1 MQTDRLAV
9 LKSKNVSLLL
19 DDSGVTTPMINYT
32 FNATSES
39 SIYYNVTDSVI
50 FVLNATQEPAELFE
64 DYATST
70 TTFAPTSTSTATEQ
84 PDEDDADIGLD
95 GTCFQVMVDCA
106 SIATSTTA
114 APIPTHP
121 PDEVAEEE
129 DDNDEVPGRSKRQA
143 ISVSSSTATPIGR
156 NSTPSIT
163 RLLDSLNAI
172 LRGLQRNTT
181 RIPLVRSSSSST
193 STTTTT
199 TQKPITEAEIQPT
212 DDEIDTT
219 LHTSTEPEES
229 LDELKRYYTSAQLQV
244 TTTEEEYRD
253 DPDLTSVSMSTYD
266 ELLYG
271 SDANSSF
278 STESSDPA
286 LSGSD
291 PPPTPETTILL
302 CPIIVCPWNDT
313 MGHLTNVTH
322 SSTTVRPE
330 EDTGGST
337 LPCRGDNPQGCTTY
351 WTSMRE
357 TVHSSQYS
365 TQTRGQFKF

>member
-1 MQTDRLAV
+1 M
-9 LKSKNVSLLL
+9 
-19 DDSGVTTPMINYT
+19 MNYT

-64 DYATST
+64 DYASST
-70 TTFAPTSTSTATEQ
+70 TTFAPTSSTSSTTEQ
-84 PDEDDADIGLD
+84 SDEDDGLE

-106 SIATSTTA
+106 SLGSITSTITTTS
-114 APIPTHP
+114 APTPP
-121 PDEVAEEE
+121 PDEEKQE
-129 DDNDEVPGRSKRQA
+129 DDDEVPDRSKRQA
-143 ISVSSSTATPIGR
+143 ISIGSTASPTGR

-181 RIPLVRSSSSST
+181 RIPQIPVRSSSSASPSST
-193 STTTTT
+193 TTTTTTTT
-199 TQKPITEAEIQPT
+199 TQKTITQAEIWPS
-212 DDEIDTT
+212 DDGIDPAV
-219 LHTSTEPEES
+219 HTSTEPDES
-229 LDELKRYYTSAQLQV
+229 LDELKRLYTSAQLQV
-244 TTTEEEYRD
+244 TTTEEEYTD

-266 ELLYG
+266 DLLYG
-271 SDANSSF
+271 SDTNSSF
-278 STESSDPA
+278 STESTDPA
-286 LSGSD
+286 LSGTD
-291 PPPTPETTILL
+291 APPTPEPILL

-313 MGHLTNVTH
+313 MGHLNNITH
-322 SSTTVRPE
+322 SSTTIRPE
-330 EDTGGST
+330 EDAGGST

-365 TQTRGQFKF
+365 TQTRG